1 MVALCAVMLVCAVGF
16 VMCALL
22 HDRFGKR
29 AELAMVRIGITL
41 ITTFI
46 VCGVAFLL
54 TLIDKLL

>member
-22 HDRFGKR
+22 HDRFGKV
-29 AELAMVRIGITL
+29 AELAMIRIGITL
-41 ITTFI
+41 IIVFI

>member
-1 MVALCAVMLVCAVGF
+1 MLLCAVGF
-16 VMCALL
+16 ILCALL

-29 AELAMVRIGITL
+29 AELVMVRIGLTL

-54 TLIDKLL
+54 TLIDYIL